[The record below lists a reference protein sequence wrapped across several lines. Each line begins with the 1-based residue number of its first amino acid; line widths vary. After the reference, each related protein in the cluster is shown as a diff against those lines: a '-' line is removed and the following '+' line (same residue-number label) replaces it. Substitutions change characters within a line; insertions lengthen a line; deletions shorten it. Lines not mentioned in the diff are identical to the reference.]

1 MIATQTAMGAM
12 IVGLCLFGIWHR
24 DWMLVNS
31 RYGRRLVI
39 WFGPEGGRRALI
51 SFLLLGVV
59 FGILLA
65 ADVVRPMHWNKL

>member
-1 MIATQTAMGAM
+1 MIATQTAMGVL
-12 IVGLCLFGIWHR
+12 IVGLCLFGIWHH
-24 DWMLVNS
+24 DWLLVNS

-51 SFLLLGVV
+51 GFLIAGIV

-65 ADVVRPMHWNKL
+65 ADVVRPIQWNKK

>member
-12 IVGLCLFGIWHR
+12 IVGLCLFGIWRR
-24 DWMLVNS
+24 DWMLINS

-39 WFGPEGGRRALI
+39 WFGPDGGRRALI
-51 SFLLLGVV
+51 GLLIAGIV

-65 ADVVRPMHWNKL
+65 ANVIHPIQWSHR